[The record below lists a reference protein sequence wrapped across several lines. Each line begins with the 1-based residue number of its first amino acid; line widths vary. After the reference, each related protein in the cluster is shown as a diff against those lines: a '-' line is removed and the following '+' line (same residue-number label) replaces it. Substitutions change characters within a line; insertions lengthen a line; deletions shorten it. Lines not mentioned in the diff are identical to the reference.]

1 MKATGIV
8 RRIDE
13 LGRVV
18 IPKEIRKTLRIHEGE
33 NVEIFV
39 DTSENIIL
47 KKFSV
52 MKKLEDFAQ
61 NLTDVVNSYIKHNI
75 IITDTDSIIAASG
88 EYKKK
93 YLKQP
98 ISNNLL
104 TSIQRRENIVEN
116 HFKNIEIIND
126 ESIEGSY
133 IINSISA
140 HGDVVGLV
148 IILSTENQVG
158 QLEEKIANITSSFL
172 SKYLE
177 V

>member
-1 MKATGIV
+1 M
-8 RRIDE
+8 
-13 LGRVV
+13 
-18 IPKEIRKTLRIHEGE
+18 
-33 NVEIFV
+33 
-39 DTSENIIL
+39 
-47 KKFSV
+47 
-52 MKKLEDFAQ
+52 
-61 NLTDVVNSYIKHNI
+61 
-75 IITDTDSIIAASG
+75 
-88 EYKKK
+88 
-93 YLKQP
+93 
-98 ISNNLL
+98 L

-177 V
+177 E

>member
-104 TSIQRRENIVEN
+104 TSIQ
-116 HFKNIEIIND
+116 
-126 ESIEGSY
+126 SIEGSY

-177 V
+177 E

>member
-18 IPKEIRKTLRIHEGE
+18 IPKEIRKNLRICEGE

-39 DTSENIIL
+39 DTNESIIL

-52 MKKLEDFAQ
+52 VKKLEDFAQ
-61 NLTDVVNSYIKHNI
+61 DLTDVIHSFLKHNI
-75 IITDTDSIIAASG
+75 IITDTDSIIAISG
-88 EYKKK
+88 NLKKN
-93 YLKQP
+93 YLSKS
-98 ISNNLL
+98 ISSSLV
-104 TSIQRRENIVEN
+104 TSIQRRENIVEK
-116 HFKNIEIIND
+116 HDKDIQIIEDENIECT
-126 ESIEGSY
+126 Y
-133 IINSISA
+133 IINSIFA

-148 IILSTENQVG
+148 IILSEEDKINEM
-158 QLEEKIANITSSFL
+158 EEKIANIASSFL

-177 V
+177 E